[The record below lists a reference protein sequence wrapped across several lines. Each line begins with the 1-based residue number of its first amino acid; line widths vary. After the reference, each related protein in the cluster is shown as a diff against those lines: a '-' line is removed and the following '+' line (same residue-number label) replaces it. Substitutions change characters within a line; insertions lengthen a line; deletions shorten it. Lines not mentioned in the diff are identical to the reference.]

1 MKKTLMT
8 LAAGVMTV
16 LAVMTPAPAD
26 AVTPKLAPLK
36 VGVTL
41 HPYFSWAKNVVLG
54 TDIDVVSVLPG
65 DVDVGSYQPRA
76 DDIKKL
82 AGLDA
87 LVINGLGHDDFI
99 HEMVKASGNT
109 KLKIIAINADTP
121 LIRAEHG
128 GAPNSHTFISF
139 TNAVQQ
145 TYVLQKA
152 FAELRPEHT
161 ARMRKNASEYA
172 RRLRLLKKDTATA
185 LAKAKVKRAVTV
197 HDGYSYLLQELG
209 LEVARVVEPAHG
221 LVPSA
226 AELGAIVKDL
236 KADGLRVVF
245 SEETFPDALAQ
256 VLRDAA
262 GAKVYVLS
270 HVATGDYTAAKFEEE
285 MAKNAAELVRAL
297 VTDG

>member
-1 MKKTLMT
+1 MTTKKTWALALALT
-8 LAAGVMTV
+8 LP
-16 LAVMTPAPAD
+16 LAHTAHAEAPKPAP
-26 AVTPKLAPLK
+26 LR

-41 HPYFSWAKNVVLG
+41 HPYYSWAQNVVAG
-54 TDIDVVSVLPG
+54 TGIEVVSVLPG
-65 DVDVGSYQPRA
+65 EVDVGSYQPRA
-76 DDIKKL
+76 EDIQKL
-82 AGLDA
+82 AKLDA
-87 LVINGLGHDDFI
+87 LVVNGLGHDDFI
-99 HEMVKASGNT
+99 RDMVKASGN
-109 KLKIIAINADTP
+109 KALKIIEINAETP

-145 TYVLQKA
+145 TYVIQKA
-152 FAELRPEHT
+152 LAELRPEHT
-161 ARMRKNASEYA
+161 ARMRKNAAAYA
-172 RRLRLLKKDTATA
+172 QRMRALKKETATA

-197 HDGYSYLLQELG
+197 HDGYSYLLQEFG

-226 AELGAIVKDL
+226 AELQALVKDL
-236 KADGLRVVF
+236 KAEGLRVVF
-245 SEETFPDALAQ
+245 SEETFPEPLVN

-262 GAKVYVLS
+262 GARVYVLS
-270 HVATGDYTAAKFEEE
+270 HVATGEYTADKFEVE